1 MSIFSVPAKILTG
14 EQALAEAAPFFRQM
28 GARALVVTGRH
39 TVTTPFFAELAA
51 ILKENGLTYTIYSDI
66 TGEPTI
72 SMVEEGVR
80 AYRRADCD
88 FLIGIGGGSPLD
100 AAKAIAAMLTNPGR
114 LSDYLGREITNP
126 TPPIAAIPTTAGTGS
141 EATRFTI
148 ITDEATDT
156 KMLLKG
162 DVLLPS
168 LAVVDYR
175 TSVTMPPALTAA
187 TGLDALTHAVE
198 AYTSRRATPLTD
210 TLAVSAVRR
219 ILTALPAAYRNPAD
233 TDARR
238 ELSLAALEA
247 GICINNSSVTIVHG
261 MSRPIG
267 ALFHVPHGLSN
278 AMLLP
283 VCLRGV
289 MDGALSRFAALSR
302 AAGCSA
308 DPSDGTAAD
317 ALLQALEDV
326 CRICEVPSFAAYG
339 IAHEAFEAAIEKM
352 SADAIASGSPAN
364 CHKTVTAADCAR
376 LYRAAW
382 NAGQRETALF
392 QGSK

>member
-1 MSIFSVPAKILTG
+1 MSIFSVPAKIITG
-14 EQALAEAAPFFRQM
+14 ERALYEAAPFLRGM
-28 GARALVVTGRH
+28 GARALVVTGKH
-39 TVTTPFFAELAA
+39 TAATPFFAELAA
-51 ILKENGLTYTIYSDI
+51 LLKENGLQYAVYSDI
-66 TGEPTI
+66 TGEPTVP
-72 SMVEEGVR
+72 MVEAGVR
-80 AYRRADCD
+80 AYRLEGCD

-100 AAKAIAAMLTNPGR
+100 AAKAIAASLTNPGR
-114 LSDYLGREITNP
+114 LSDYQGREIEIP
-126 TPPIAAIPTTAGTGS
+126 TPPVAAIPTTAGTGS
-141 EATRFTI
+141 EVTRFTI

-162 DVLLPS
+162 EALLPS

-175 TSVTMPPALTAA
+175 ASATMPPALTAA

-219 ILTALPAAYRNPAD
+219 ILSCLPAAYRAPACA
-233 TDARR
+233 DARR

-278 AMLLP
+278 AMLLT
-283 VCLRGV
+283 VCLRDV
-289 MDGALSRFAALSR
+289 MDGARARFAALAR

-308 DPSDGTAAD
+308 DPSDETAAE
-317 ALLQALEDV
+317 ALLCALEDV
-326 CRICEVPSFAAYG
+326 CRACEVPSLAGYG
-339 IAHEAFEAAIEKM
+339 IDEAGFHAAIEKM
-352 SADAIASGSPAN
+352 ASDAVASGSPAN
-364 CHKTVTAADCAR
+364 CLKTVTAADCAR

-382 NAGQRETALF
+382 RAGR
-392 QGSK
+392 

>member
-1 MSIFSVPAKILTG
+1 MSIFSVPAKIITG
-14 EQALAEAAPFFRQM
+14 GQALTEASPFLKRM
-28 GARALVVTGRH
+28 GAHALIVTGRH
-39 TVTTPFFAELAA
+39 TVQTPFFAELAA
-51 ILKENGLTYTIYSDI
+51 ALKENGLQYAVYSDI

-72 SMVEEGVR
+72 PMIEEGVR
-80 AYRRADCD
+80 AYRREGCD

-100 AAKAIAAMLTNPGR
+100 AAKAIAAMLVNPGR
-114 LSDYLGREITNP
+114 LSDYQGRELENV

-141 EATRFTI
+141 EVTRFTI

-162 DVLLPS
+162 DALLPS

-175 TSVTMPPALTAA
+175 ASVSMPPSLTAA

-210 TLAVSAVRR
+210 ILAVSAVRR
-219 ILTALPAAYRNPAD
+219 ILTALPAAYCDPSD
-233 TDARR
+233 LDARR
-238 ELSLAALEA
+238 EMALAALEA

-278 AMLLP
+278 AMLLT
-283 VCLRGV
+283 VCLRNV
-289 MDGALSRFAALSR
+289 MDGAISRFASLSR

-308 DPSDGTAAD
+308 DPADETAAD
-317 ALLQALEDV
+317 ALLGALEDV
-326 CRICEVPSFAAYG
+326 CRICEVPSLPSYG
-339 IAHEAFEAAIEKM
+339 IEPEAFESAVEKM
-352 SADAIASGSPAN
+352 AADAVASGSPAN
-364 CHKTVTAADCAR
+364 CYKTVTAADCAR

-382 NAGQRETALF
+382 AAGLR
-392 QGSK
+392 

>member
-1 MSIFSVPAKILTG
+1 MSFFSVPTKILTG
-14 EQALAEAAPFFRQM
+14 GHALAEAAPFFREM

-51 ILKENGLTYTIYSDI
+51 ILKENGLSYTVYSDI
-66 TGEPTI
+66 TGEPAV
-72 SMVEEGVR
+72 SMIEAGVR
-80 AYRRADCD
+80 AYRSADCD
-88 FLIGIGGGSPLD
+88 FLIGIGGGSALD

-114 LSDYLGREITNP
+114 LADYQGREITNA
-126 TPPIAAIPTTAGTGS
+126 TPPVAAIPTTAGTGS

-162 DVLLPS
+162 DVLLPQ

-175 TSVTMPPALTAA
+175 ASATMPPALTAA

-219 ILTALPAAYRNPAD
+219 ILAALPAAYRNPSD

-238 ELSLAALEA
+238 EMALAALEA
-247 GICINNSSVTIVHG
+247 GICINLSSVTIVHG

-278 AMLLP
+278 AMLLT

-289 MDGALSRFAALSR
+289 LDGALQRFASLSR

-308 DPSDGTAAD
+308 DSSDEAVAD
-317 ALLQALEDV
+317 ALLDALEDV
-326 CRICEVPSFAAYG
+326 CRVCEVPPLCAYG
-339 IAHEAFEAAIEKM
+339 IAREAFEAAIDKM
-352 SADAIASGSPAN
+352 SADAVSSGSPAN
-364 CHKTVTAADCAR
+364 CRKTVTAADCAR

-382 NAGQRETALF
+382 AAGLR
-392 QGSK
+392 